1 VHAFDAAFRWL
12 AAAPR
17 PLLYYSESGAGN
29 HAGKIPIRQILLMIK
44 FLYHAK
50 CNGCHDMKHFYTIEM
65 DERSAG
71 LFRDHSVFRDHSA
84 LQK

>member
-1 VHAFDAAFRWL
+1 VAGG
-12 AAAPR
+12 
-17 PLLYYSESGAGN
+17 GAQ
-29 HAGKIPIRQILLMIK
+29 ATTILLRIRSGEPRRK
-44 FLYHAK
+44 DPDPTDSAGYRFLYHAK